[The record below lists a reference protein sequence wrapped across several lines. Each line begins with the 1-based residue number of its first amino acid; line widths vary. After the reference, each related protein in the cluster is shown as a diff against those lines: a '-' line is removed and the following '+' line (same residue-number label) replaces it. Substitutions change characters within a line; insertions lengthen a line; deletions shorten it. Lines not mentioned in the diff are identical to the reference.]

1 MVSDETYQRD
11 LGGAVQRKT
20 GFNSAEV
27 TAYALSISSPATR
40 NPKKMKLCW
49 VKDGTILE
57 LPGQKDASRTSRA
70 VPGIVSHLRVDQIW
84 NGCIDYFRGQRRAG
98 CRE

>member
-57 LPGQKDASRTSRA
+57 LPGQKDAESEQNQAITYE
-70 VPGIVSHLRVDQIW
+70 Q
-84 NGCIDYFRGQRRAG
+84 GCSWDSEPLEG
-98 CRE
+98 